1 MCVVEI
7 DPEIDFDSRRA
18 VYFRQMRYGLYV
30 SSLPFVFLDQLSDCA
45 LPLAL
50 LPDSHGAT
58 RHRTWINRDE
68 EMQ

>member
-30 SSLPFVFLDQLSDCA
+30 SSLPLIFPGQA
-45 LPLAL
+45 LPLTL

-58 RHRTWINRDE
+58 RHRTWINWDE
-68 EMQ
+68 TQ